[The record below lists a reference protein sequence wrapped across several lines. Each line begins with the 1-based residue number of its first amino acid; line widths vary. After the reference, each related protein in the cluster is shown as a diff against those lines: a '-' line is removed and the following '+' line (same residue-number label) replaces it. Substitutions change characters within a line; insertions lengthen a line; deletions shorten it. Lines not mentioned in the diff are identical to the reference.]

1 MEGLKKVAV
10 ICILK
15 HQDIFL
21 LLERLKEPN
30 KDSFTPLGGK
40 IDPFETPLDTAKRET
55 WEESGI
61 VVEDI
66 DFCGILTETS
76 PTKYNWTSYVYMA
89 ETDYQ
94 EAPECNEGIL
104 KWINADEIVNIPT
117 PKTDWHIYEYA
128 LKKQKFIF
136 DAVYDID
143 LCLLEMSE
151 LIENRKLCRN

>member
-15 HQDIFL
+15 HQNKFL

-30 KDSFTPLGGK
+30 KDLYTPLGGK
-40 IDPFETPLDTAKRET
+40 IDPFETPLDAAKRET

-61 VVEDI
+61 VVKTM

-76 PTKYNWTSYVYMA
+76 PTKYNWMSYVYMA
-89 ETDYQ
+89 EIGYQ
-94 EAPECNEGIL
+94 DVPECNEGTL
-104 KWINADEIVNIPT
+104 KWINADEILKIPT

-128 LKKQKFIF
+128 LKSQKFIF
-136 DAVYDID
+136 DAVYDMN
-143 LCLLEMSE
+143 LNLLEMSE
-151 LIENRKLCRN
+151 LIENKKIC

>member
-15 HQDIFL
+15 HQDKFL

-30 KDSFTPLGGK
+30 KDLFTPLGGK
-40 IDPFETPLDTAKRET
+40 LDPFETPLDAAKRET

-61 VVEDI
+61 HVEDM

-76 PTKYNWTSYVYMA
+76 PTKYNWTSYVYIA
-89 ETDYQ
+89 EIDYQ
-94 EAPECNEGIL
+94 DAPECNEGTL
-104 KWINADEIVNIPT
+104 KWINADEILNIPT
-117 PKTDWHIYEYA
+117 PITDWHIYDYA

-136 DAVYDID
+136 DAVYDEE
-143 LCLLEMSE
+143 LVLLRMDE
-151 LIENRKLCRN
+151 LIENKNIC

>member
-15 HQDIFL
+15 HQDKFL

-30 KDSFTPLGGK
+30 KDLFTPLGGK
-40 IDPFETPLDTAKRET
+40 IDPFETPLDAAKRET

-61 VVEDI
+61 VVEDM

-89 ETDYQ
+89 EIDYQ
-94 EAPECNEGIL
+94 EAPECNEGTL
-104 KWINADEIVNIPT
+104 KWIKADEILNIPT

-128 LKKQKFIF
+128 SKNQKFIF
-136 DAVYDID
+136 DAVYDIN
-143 LCLLEMSE
+143 LNLLKMSE
-151 LIENRKLCRN
+151 LIENKKLC